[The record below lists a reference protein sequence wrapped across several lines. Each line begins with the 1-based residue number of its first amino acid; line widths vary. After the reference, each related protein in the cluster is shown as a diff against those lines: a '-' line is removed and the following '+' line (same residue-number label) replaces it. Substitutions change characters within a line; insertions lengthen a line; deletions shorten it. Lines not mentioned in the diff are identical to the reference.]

1 MSTPFNAI
9 TVVGAGAVGSFYGAL
24 LARAGCRV
32 TLVGRA
38 AHVEAIERN
47 GLRLEMGGSVQTVR
61 VGASTQLSA
70 VRGADLVLVCVKS
83 TDTDAIAQD
92 MARVL
97 DPGAVVLSLQNG
109 VENASAIARCVP
121 NRVVPAVV
129 YVATALPEPGLV
141 KHNGR
146 GDLVIGALNSKDT
159 DDPGTAAMLQSL
171 VDVFASAGISVT
183 CSDDV
188 RTELWSKL
196 MVNCA
201 YNALSALG
209 HAHYA
214 RIASLPP
221 LRDLQRNIVEEVVA
235 VADADG
241 VRLSLQASLEA
252 VDRIAHSMAG
262 QHSSTA
268 QDMARKK
275 PSEIDHLNG
284 FIARRGRALGVATPI
299 NTTLHA
305 LVKLVEAGYGV
316 SPQGETPSLA

>member
-1 MSTPFNAI
+1 MATPFNVIA
-9 TVVGAGAVGSFYGAL
+9 VVGAGAVGSFYGAL

-32 TLVGRA
+32 TLIGRA
-38 AHVEAIERN
+38 AHVEAIERH
-47 GLRLEMGGSVQTVR
+47 GLRLEMAGSVQTVR
-61 VGASTQLSA
+61 LAATTQLSA

-83 TDTDAIAQD
+83 TDTDALAQ
-92 MARVL
+92 ALTSVL

-109 VENASAIARCVP
+109 VENASTIARHVP
-121 NRVVPAVV
+121 NTVVPAVV
-129 YVATALPEPGLV
+129 YVATALPEPGFV

-146 GDLVIGALNSKDT
+146 GELVIGTLQCRAADQP
-159 DDPGTAAMLQSL
+159 DPAEILQSL
-171 VDVFASAGISVT
+171 IQVFAKAGISVT
-183 CSDDV
+183 CSTDV

-214 RIASLPP
+214 RIASLPA
-221 LRDLQRNIVEEVVA
+221 LRELQRKIVEEVVA
-235 VADADG
+235 VAAADG
-241 VRLSLQASLEA
+241 VRLSLQASLDA
-252 VDRIAHSMAG
+252 VDRIALTMAG

-284 FIARRGRALGVATPI
+284 FISRRGCELGVATPI
-299 NTTLHA
+299 NATLHA
-305 LVKLVEAGYGV
+305 LVKLVEAGYEA
-316 SPQGETPSLA
+316 SRPE